1 MNFGNSETYF
11 AKDDIFGKF
20 LLYLDYYHKR
30 KKYMSQEQPINNEN
44 VEELT
49 LLKRELTSL
58 KNKEAELLG
67 GTFTAEQINASEE
80 TRESA
85 GEALRNVWEEI
96 YDIEKNIK
104 EIERE
109 E

>member
-1 MNFGNSETYF
+1 MGF
-11 AKDDIFGKF
+11 
-20 LLYLDYYHKR
+20 
-30 KKYMSQEQPINNEN
+30 EQSPGSKNA
-44 VEELT
+44 EELT

-67 GTFTAEQINASEE
+67 GTFTTEQINASEE

-96 YDIEKNIK
+96 NDIKKNIK

-109 E
+109 EE